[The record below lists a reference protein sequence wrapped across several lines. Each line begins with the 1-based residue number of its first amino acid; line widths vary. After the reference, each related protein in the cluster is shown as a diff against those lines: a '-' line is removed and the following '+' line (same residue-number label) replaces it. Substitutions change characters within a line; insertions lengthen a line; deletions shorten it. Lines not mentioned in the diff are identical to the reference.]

1 MILHNC
7 LKIENS
13 HGRKSS
19 SIVRVY
25 YPDPALATTTPG
37 SKKSKKKIREDVIKI
52 DYNNTECTD
61 KFNCALHQTMLRTDD
76 YLKSV
81 LNTFNSVPNPIKKG
95 KQIYTSYFDNAKE
108 PYYLLWD
115 NDKNLGKEKYNLES
129 IKKSGGA
136 KKIIQRK
143 SINKHKIMYKNNDLY
158 IIMNSFITQ
167 QNKQLLWNTLVKVP
181 LFNKIE
187 QSEKITWFE
196 TQINNIYNHNKNT
209 HHSNND
215 LRTFNKDAI
224 TILINILKQI
234 PKRNRHRLNK

>member
-1 MILHNC
+1 MEGKNIIW
-7 LKIENS
+7 K
-13 HGRKSS
+13 
-19 SIVRVY
+19 V
-25 YPDPALATTTPG
+25 
-37 SKKSKKKIREDVIKI
+37 
-52 DYNNTECTD
+52 
-61 KFNCALHQTMLRTDD
+61 LR
-76 YLKSV
+76 
-81 LNTFNSVPNPIKKG
+81 NQEGQKG
-95 KQIYTSYFDNAKE
+95 
-108 PYYLLWD
+108 
-115 NDKNLGKEKYNLES
+115 
-129 IKKSGGA
+129 
-136 KKIIQRK
+136 IIQRK

-209 HHSNND
+209 HQSNND

-234 PKRNRHRLNK
+234 PEKKSSPFEQVEDQALSNLNKLVEQQKQKRALDIQTIAPNELNIIHLDEKKTVSWEDQQPNKSTTHDVNELIEKMRIMESHIATMRNEIDMLKSGTYNQVNQTIDTIINSLNAEN

>member
-1 MILHNC
+1 
-7 LKIENS
+7 
-13 HGRKSS
+13 
-19 SIVRVY
+19 
-25 YPDPALATTTPG
+25 
-37 SKKSKKKIREDVIKI
+37 
-52 DYNNTECTD
+52 
-61 KFNCALHQTMLRTDD
+61 
-76 YLKSV
+76 
-81 LNTFNSVPNPIKKG
+81 
-95 KQIYTSYFDNAKE
+95 
-108 PYYLLWD
+108 
-115 NDKNLGKEKYNLES
+115 
-129 IKKSGGA
+129 
-136 KKIIQRK
+136 
-143 SINKHKIMYKNNDLY
+143 MYKNNDLY

-234 PKRNRHRLNK
+234 PEKKSSPFEQVEDQALSNLNELVEQQKQKRALDIQTIAPNELNIIHLDEKKTVSWEDQQSNKSTSPDVNELMEKMRIMESHIATMRNEIDMLKSGTYNQVNQTIDTIINSLSAEN